1 MFCYNCGTQVS
12 DDCKFCSNCGAQLN
26 NVPSSPILNS
36 KVINIRQIKPDTNT
50 IINIVICVIMIL
62 TMLTLPMFELN
73 YDTDYKNKVY
83 TISLLGD
90 NYMAA
95 HSIRDGIVTFSRV
108 AFVFML
114 ASIIAVIV
122 FKFVQKTRF
131 SLIAS
136 VTNLGILLIYDLYVH
151 TTWMAQASKFDDYA
165 TIIGAGNVI
174 CIGCAVALVF
184 LSFRA
189 SKRKIAE

>member
-1 MFCYNCGTQVS
+1 
-12 DDCKFCSNCGAQLN
+12 
-26 NVPSSPILNS
+26 
-36 KVINIRQIKPDTNT
+36 
-50 IINIVICVIMIL
+50 MIL
-62 TMLTLPMFELN
+62 TMLTLPMFKLN
-73 YDTDYKNKVY
+73 YDTYYKNKVY

-90 NYMAA
+90 NYMAG

-114 ASIIAVIV
+114 ASIIAVLV
-122 FKFVQKTRF
+122 FKIAQKTRF

-151 TTWMAQASKFDDYA
+151 ATWMGDASQYDDYA

-184 LSFRA
+184 FAFRA
-189 SKRKIAE
+189 AKRKIAV